1 MKPIFYA
8 GILSTIFASVNA
20 QQSKNYDVNKFSNL
34 TISGAAEVIFTQAD
48 STSLK
53 VVTTEKQFENI
64 SIRQEDNTLYLRT
77 KGNYKED
84 IVFYLSAPSIR
95 SLEISGASNFKS
107 KNKLTT
113 DSLFFNASGAS
124 NIKADIANQFI
135 SLVLSGASDIKFTGT
150 TDFIRANIS
159 GASSLKSYSLTAK
172 KADVVA
178 SGASSAKLFVTEKVV
193 ANATGAS
200 SIRLKGNAP
209 DIKADAS
216 SSSSISKVIDEN
228 TSISIGVGGTT
239 NNPDSTFINLGGKKI
254 IIIAGKNAGDTI
266 NSKHKHGY
274 DEDDFKHWAGFSM
287 GVNGYLAPNFN
298 SNMETKYKYMDL
310 DYSRSFNFQFNLGQ
324 LQLDL
329 YKKYIT
335 LNTGIGFDYHI
346 YALNNKTNLRAD
358 SSFTWG
364 TIDSSNTFDFKRN
377 RFRNTY
383 LQVPLLVEF
392 NTNKNPYKSFHVA
405 IGVVGQYLIASR
417 TKQVLTQNGNTFEK
431 VRKDNYNLAPIGFK
445 GHVSVGY
452 SNFTMFGE
460 YNLNEMFKSGQGPKL
475 NAFTVGVRLVPFT

>member
-1 MKPIFYA
+1 MKPSIYASIFSLIA
-8 GILSTIFASVNA
+8 TAVNA
-20 QQSKNYDVNKFSNL
+20 QESKNYELNKFNNL
-34 TISGAAEVIFTQAD
+34 TISGAAEVVFTQSD
-48 STSLK
+48 SLSLK
-53 VVTTEKQFENI
+53 VVTSEKQFENVF
-64 SIRQEDNTLYLRT
+64 IRQEDNTLYLRT
-77 KGNYKED
+77 KGNYKDD
-84 IVFYLSAPSIR
+84 IVFYLAAPS
-95 SLEISGASNFKS
+95 LKAVEISGASNFKS
-107 KNKLTT
+107 KNKITT
-113 DSLFFNASGAS
+113 DSLFFNTSGAS
-124 NIKADIANQFI
+124 NIKADIANQYI
-135 SLVLSGASDIKFTGT
+135 KLVLSGASDIKFTGT
-150 TDFIRANIS
+150 TDFLQANIS

-172 KADVVA
+172 KADVFV

-216 SSSSISKVIDEN
+216 SSSSVSKVIDEN
-228 TSISIGVGGTT
+228 TSVSIGVNSSV

-254 IIIAGKNAGDTI
+254 IIIAGKDAGDTI
-266 NSKHKHGY
+266 KSKHKHGY
-274 DEDDFKHWAGFSM
+274 DQDEFKHWAGFAM

-310 DYSRSFNFQFNLGQ
+310 DYSRSFNFQFNLWQ

-346 YALNNKTNLRAD
+346 YALNNKTTLRAD

-364 TIDSSNTFDFKRN
+364 TIDSTNTFDFKRN

-392 NTNKNPYKSFHVA
+392 NMNKNTNKSFHIAV
-405 IGVVGQYLIASR
+405 GVVGQYLIASR

-431 VRKDNYNLAPIGFK
+431 IRKDNYNLAPIGFK

-460 YNLNEMFKSGQGPKL
+460 YNLNELFKSGQGPKL
-475 NAFTVGVRLVPFT
+475 NAFTIGVRLVPFS

>member
-1 MKPIFYA
+1 MKPIIYT
-8 GILSTIFASVNA
+8 GILSSIFTLANA
-20 QQSKNYDVNKFSNL
+20 QQTKNYDISKFNSL
-34 TISGAAEVIFTQAD
+34 SISGAAEVVFTQAD

-53 VVTTEKQFENI
+53 VETTEKQFENV

-77 KGNYKED
+77 KGNYKDD
-84 IVFYLSAPSIR
+84 IVFYLSAPTLK
-95 SLEISGASNFKS
+95 SLEVSGASNFKS

-113 DSLFFNASGAS
+113 DSISINASGAS
-124 NIKADIANQFI
+124 NVKADLANQFI
-135 SLVLSGASDIKFTGT
+135 KLVLSGASEAKLSGNSNFMD
-150 TDFIRANIS
+150 ANVS

-172 KADVVA
+172 KAFVL
-178 SGASSAKLFVTEKVV
+178 SNGASSAKVFVYDTLV

-200 SIRLKGNAP
+200 SVKFKGNT
-209 DIKADAS
+209 IYVKADAS
-216 SSSSISKVIDEN
+216 SSSSVSKVIDEN
-228 TSISIGVGGTT
+228 NSVSIGVTGTK
-239 NNPDSTFINLGGKKI
+239 NNPDSTFLNLGGKKI

-266 NSKHKHGY
+266 KSKHKHGY
-274 DEDDFKHWAGFSM
+274 DEDEFKHWAGFSM

-310 DYSRSFNFQFNLGQ
+310 DYSRSFNFQFNIAQ

-335 LNTGIGFDYHI
+335 LNTGFGFDYHI
-346 YALNNKTNLRAD
+346 YALNNKTTLRAD

-364 TIDSSNTFDFKRN
+364 TIDSTNTFDFKRN

-383 LQVPLLVEF
+383 LQVPLLLEF
-392 NTNKNPYKSFHVA
+392 NTNKNPNKSFHIAV
-405 IGVVGQYLIASR
+405 GVVGQYLIASR

-475 NAFTVGVRLVPFT
+475 NAFTIGVRLVPFS

>member
-1 MKPIFYA
+1 MKPSIYA
-8 GILSTIFASVNA
+8 SILSLIVTAVNA
-20 QQSKNYDVNKFSNL
+20 QESKNYELNKFNNL
-34 TISGAAEVIFTQAD
+34 TISGAAEVVFTQSD
-48 STSLK
+48 SLSLK
-53 VVTTEKQFENI
+53 VVTIEKQFENVFV
-64 SIRQEDNTLYLRT
+64 RQEDNTLYLRT
-77 KGNYKED
+77 KGNYKDD
-84 IVFYLSAPSIR
+84 IIFYLSAPSLKT
-95 SLEISGASNFKS
+95 LEISGASNFKT
-107 KNKLTT
+107 KNKLTSDT
-113 DSLFFNASGAS
+113 LSFNASGAS
-124 NIKADIANQFI
+124 NIKADIANQYI
-135 SLVLSGASDIKFTGT
+135 GLILSGASDVKFTGST
-150 TDFIRANIS
+150 NFVQANIS
-159 GASSLKSYSLTAK
+159 GASSLKSYSLNAK
-172 KADVVA
+172 QAAVIA

-216 SSSSISKVIDEN
+216 SSSSVSKVIDEN
-228 TSISIGVGGTT
+228 TSVSIGDCGSCDKQ
-239 NNPDSTFINLGGKKI
+239 DSTFIKLGGKKI

-266 NSKHKHGY
+266 KSKYKNGY
-274 DEDDFKHWAGFSM
+274 DEDDFKHWTGFTM
-287 GVNGYLAPNFN
+287 GVNGYMAPNFS

-335 LNTGIGFDYHI
+335 LNTGIGIDYHI
-346 YALNNKTNLRAD
+346 YALNNKTTLRAD

-364 TIDSSNTFDFKRN
+364 TIDSTNTFDFKRN

-392 NTNKNPYKSFHVA
+392 NTNKNPNKSFHIA
-405 IGVVGQYLIASR
+405 LGVVGQYLIASR
-417 TKQVLTQNGNTFEK
+417 TKQVLTQNGNTYEK

-460 YNLNEMFKSGQGPKL
+460 YNLNELFKAGQGPKL
-475 NAFTVGVRLVPFT
+475 NAFTVGVRLVPFS